1 MPNTTTAPSV
11 VVAFD
16 ETLPDFEPEP
26 VSRRPVATTGLVNTF
41 KALPVTLDRG
51 DGSWVWDTEGR
62 QYLDM
67 YAGHAVASTGHS
79 HPHVAG
85 AIAAQARQLVFYS
98 NVVGLEVRDR
108 AAGKLLSYIAAP
120 GGITRALFANSGAEA
135 IENALKM
142 AVRHTGRNRIV
153 AFEGGFH
160 GRTLLASNV
169 TGTEKY
175 RAQAP
180 FNVDGI
186 EILPF
191 GDEEALRRAVD
202 DRTAAILVEPVQ
214 SMAGCRMAAPSFYRA
229 LRDTATG
236 NGALLVYD
244 EIQTGIG
251 RTGRMFFSGRDGVV
265 PDLVCLAKGIGSGF
279 PLSAVLVSETVAD
292 GIAYGEYG
300 ATYGAGPMAMAAMLA
315 TLEVIEQESLLANV
329 ADVGTYLERGLSAI
343 PGVEAVQGIGFM
355 LGVRTA
361 VAAPALQAAL
371 LERGVIVGTSD
382 DPHVI
387 RLLPPLVLSRAEAG
401 TFLHSLEESLGGRQ

>member
-1 MPNTTTAPSV
+1 
-11 VVAFD
+11 
-16 ETLPDFEPEP
+16 
-26 VSRRPVATTGLVNTF
+26 
-41 KALPVTLDRG
+41 
-51 DGSWVWDTEGR
+51 
-62 QYLDM
+62 
-67 YAGHAVASTGHS
+67 
-79 HPHVAG
+79 
-85 AIAAQARQLVFYS
+85 
-98 NVVGLEVRDR
+98 
-108 AAGKLLSYIAAP
+108 
-120 GGITRALFANSGAEA
+120 
-135 IENALKM
+135 
-142 AVRHTGRNRIV
+142 
-153 AFEGGFH
+153 
-160 GRTLLASNV
+160 
-169 TGTEKY
+169 
-175 RAQAP
+175 
-180 FNVDGI
+180 
-186 EILPF
+186 
-191 GDEEALRRAVD
+191 
-202 DRTAAILVEPVQ
+202 
-214 SMAGCRMAAPSFYRA
+214 MAAPSFYRA